1 MNTISML
8 WRKLLTYFL
17 SFMLLS
23 LNFTI
28 DFQTKKINMSSSSV
42 YAQSTTTKTVNGNS
56 KGKTVTVETKEAG
69 NWSSDPGFSLL
80 FMLGTAY
87 IVYKLAVMCKPITL
101 DVWPA
106 IAGVTVYLFSEIAAM
121 MKSEKSL
128 KDSSKEYKTRGED
141 GKIDDEQ
148 YAALQKQRD
157 ELNEIASSADKRS
170 KAQNTAFL
178 LFTTSAT
185 IALGMELIDLSLE
198 ASCVGLCPVAGAAI
212 SAERV
217 TESLPQPSALK
228 CSELATNTG
237 ILLESAATCS
247 TLSAGTSP
255 AIVACTASSEYMV
268 GSRMCCV
275 PVNMLVE
282 RYYTPKNV
290 NIATLFNF
298 FIPEAEAG
306 GGMGYLMGALAGIGG
321 ALAVQNYVVDA
332 NITAPWTRAV
342 IWGVIA
348 GIAKVVS
355 NNTKAVADQAR
366 EDAKKIDK
374 LMNIMDNSRTGI
386 SVISNTAG
394 GIANAGRQIS
404 FGPGSGDVMVSG
416 LSCPNG
422 TMTDSTGKVGCK
434 PVSFSTNSA
443 FSGLNFPVAT
453 MKSAQAGVD
462 FMNKVAGK
470 ETPSSESGG
479 VIEAVTGNANAI
491 MAENK
496 GMKDKINRFL
506 LKNKKKPIDFEK
518 ENKKLLSNMVKAA
531 KKGFYKDGN
540 NPTKL
545 LAALGVG
552 APSSVSDKTT
562 SAKEDVASGV
572 QDEIKAVGGA
582 GATPDNK
589 DFEFNFAPNA
599 EDSLAAHNAELAA
612 NADAAAETGEIK
624 DDIIKD
630 KNESLF
636 KVISIRYKKAYDR
649 LLDEL

>member
-87 IVYKLAVMCKPITL
+87 IVYKLSVMCKPITL

-185 IALGMELIDLSLE
+185 IALGMELVQSSMDAACIATCPAVGALE
-198 ASCVGLCPVAGAAI
+198 
-212 SAERV
+212 V
-217 TESLPQPSALK
+217 TEVEVEAVQEPSTLK
-228 CSELATNTG
+228 CGQLATLSTTK
-237 ILLESAATCS
+237 LTTASACS
-247 TLSAGTSP
+247 TATLGVDP
-255 AIVACTASSEYMV
+255 AIVTCGAASENALASRVCCIPVVV
-268 GSRMCCV
+268 GK
-275 PVNMLVE
+275 N
-282 RYYTPKNV
+282 YYTPKNV